1 MHKSKT
7 PYFHII
13 MIMWDLHSQLE
24 QCSEFYL
31 PPITYGRIILLVIAL
46 LLLRT
51 LVQKVLAVYFQI
63 P

>member
-13 MIMWDLHSQLE
+13 MIMWDLHNQFE